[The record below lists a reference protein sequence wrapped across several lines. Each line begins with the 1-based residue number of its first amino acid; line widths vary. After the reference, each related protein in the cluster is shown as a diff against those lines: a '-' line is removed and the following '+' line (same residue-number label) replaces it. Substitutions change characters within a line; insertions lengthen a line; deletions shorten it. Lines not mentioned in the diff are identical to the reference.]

1 MIQRMQSLLL
11 LLATGSIGTLLAF
24 PFLRATEEVEQSD
37 FLADGQYSVL
47 DHPANM
53 AAFGLAG
60 LLALIAI
67 FLFRNRKAQM
77 RLTVTAMVLLV
88 VAAVVAVVLL
98 TQDVPNLTFDY
109 AVGIGTFL
117 PLLAL
122 ILSGI
127 AYRLIKKDEK
137 LVRSM
142 DRLR

>member
-1 MIQRMQSLLL
+1 MQSLLL
-11 LLATGSIGTLLAF
+11 LLATGSLGTLYAF

-53 AAFGLAG
+53 AVFGLAG
-60 LLALIAI
+60 LLALITI

-77 RLTVTAMVLLV
+77 RLTITTMVLIL
-88 VAAVVAVVLL
+88 AAVLVAGVLL
-98 TQDVPNLTFDY
+98 SQDVPELTFDF
-109 AVGIGTFL
+109 AIGIGTFL
-117 PLLAL
+117 PILAL
-122 ILSGI
+122 ILTGI
-127 AYRLIKKDEK
+127 AYRLIKKDDK

>member
-11 LLATGSIGTLLAF
+11 LLATGSLGTLYAF

-47 DHPANM
+47 DRPANM
-53 AAFGLAG
+53 AVFGLAG
-60 LLALIAI
+60 LLALITI

-77 RLTVTAMVLLV
+77 RLTITTMVLIL
-88 VAAVVAVVLL
+88 AAVLVAGVLL
-98 TQDVPNLTFDY
+98 SQDVPELTFDF
-109 AVGIGTFL
+109 AIGIGTFL
-117 PLLAL
+117 PILAL
-122 ILSGI
+122 ILTGI
-127 AYRLIKKDEK
+127 AYRLIKKDDK

>member
-11 LLATGSIGTLLAF
+11 LLATGSLGTLYAF

-53 AAFGLAG
+53 AVFGLAG
-60 LLALIAI
+60 LLALITI

-77 RLTVTAMVLLV
+77 RLTITTMVLIL
-88 VAAVVAVVLL
+88 AAVLVAGVLL
-98 TQDVPNLTFDY
+98 SQDVPELTFDF
-109 AVGIGTFL
+109 AIGIGTFL
-117 PLLAL
+117 PILAL
-122 ILSGI
+122 ILTGI
-127 AYRLIKKDEK
+127 AYRLIKKDDK